1 MCLNFCDILRVIPL
15 FTVMD
20 AALHALLGLN
30 EQVGAPWPHQQR
42 ELLQMCIQ
50 ILDETRVQQL
60 QSEAYPSPQ
69 QFRSDCCADAAA
81 LLELMME
88 WSCDWRVVY
97 GAVKMAAAGLYI
109 HPDLKQVEVAGVPV
123 KGMVD
128 AIRDYISKRGF
139 ALGRLDAAE
148 QGVYE
153 DWGETEHPMRE
164 LLLDRPEINLMCRR
178 ILREFF
184 EEPQCG
190 HESNHNA

>member
-1 MCLNFCDILRVIPL
+1 MGDPL
-15 FTVMD
+15 FTVME

-42 ELLQMCIQ
+42 DLLQMCIQ
-50 ILDETRVQQL
+50 ILEETRVQRL
-60 QSEAYPSPQ
+60 QSEAYPTPQ

-88 WSCDWRVVY
+88 WTCDWRVVY
-97 GAVKMAAAGLYI
+97 GAIKMAAAGLYI

-128 AIRDYISKRGF
+128 AIRDFISKRGF

-178 ILREFF
+178 ILRDFF

-190 HESNHNA
+190 HESNHRA